1 MTTTASFKLDAAAI
15 AYLFP
20 EGSQARID
28 LQQTVM
34 NEMVR
39 KLVDREVTHMKAAI
53 DAAVKT
59 EFSARVGV
67 EGIKHLGQNLTLS
80 DPARKLI
87 AEQATKVYV
96 QAVNAAVA
104 AVAEPELESIR
115 RKLNVALDTGLR
127 AQIQEQAK
135 IALRG
140 VLS

>member
-1 MTTTASFKLDAAAI
+1 MSTTSIKLDAHAV

-20 EGSQARID
+20 EGSEARIE

-39 KLVDREVTHMKAAI
+39 KLVDREVTSMKAAI

-59 EFSARVGV
+59 EFSARLGV
-67 EGIKHLGQNLTLS
+67 EGIKVLGQNLTLS
-80 DPARKLI
+80 DPARRLI
-87 AEQATKVYV
+87 ADKATAVYV
-96 QAVNAAVA
+96 EAVNKAVA

-115 RKLNVALDTGLR
+115 RKLHVALDTGLR
-127 AQIQEQAK
+127 EQIKEQAK

-140 VLS
+140 IVA

>member
-1 MTTTASFKLDAAAI
+1 MSTTSIKLDAHAI

-20 EGSQARID
+20 EGSEARIE

-39 KLVDREVTHMKAAI
+39 KLVDREVTSMKAAI

-59 EFSARVGV
+59 EFSARLGV
-67 EGIKHLGQNLTLS
+67 EGIKVLGQNLTLS
-80 DPARKLI
+80 DPARRLI
-87 AEQATKVYV
+87 ADKATAVYV
-96 QAVNAAVA
+96 EAVNKAVA

-115 RKLNVALDTGLR
+115 RKLHVALDTGLR
-127 AQIQEQAK
+127 EQIKEQAK

-140 VLS
+140 IVA